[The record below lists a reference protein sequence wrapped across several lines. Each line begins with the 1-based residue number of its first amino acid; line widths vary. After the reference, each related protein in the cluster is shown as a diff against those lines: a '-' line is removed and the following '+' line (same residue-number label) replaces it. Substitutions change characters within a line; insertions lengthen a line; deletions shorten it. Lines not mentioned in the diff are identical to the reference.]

1 MRGILL
7 ECNGDVTP
15 NIILPDILEPSER
28 GAMLTIVGRP
38 FRLCS
43 FRFIAFMVVL
53 SSSNLVWA
61 GEIHDAVKNDDLAKV
76 RSLIKENPDLVFSK
90 DEDGFTPL
98 HLAAANGYKNVAE
111 FLLANKSDV
120 NAKDNSKS
128 TPLHQAVAAGGE
140 HVDLLELLISNK
152 ADVNA
157 ADTNGL
163 TPLHYAALADS
174 GKAVKLL
181 LAHGAH
187 PDVREKVDANTPLI
201 IATGKGY
208 KDVAEVLLAN
218 GADANAADKK
228 GTPLAWAIHTGHP
241 DIAKL
246 LRQHGGH
253 E

>member
-1 MRGILL
+1 M
-7 ECNGDVTP
+7 V
-15 NIILPDILEPSER
+15 
-28 GAMLTIVGRP
+28 TIVGRP
-38 FRLCS
+38 FRLRNV
-43 FRFIAFMVVL
+43 RFIAFLLLL
-53 SSSNLVWA
+53 SSSDLVLA
-61 GEIHDAVKNDDLAKV
+61 GEIHEAVKNDDLAKV
-76 RSLIKENPDLVFSK
+76 RSLINNNPDLVFSK

-98 HLAAANGYKNVAE
+98 HLAAANGYKDMAE
-111 FLLANKSDV
+111 FLLANKADA
-120 NAKDNSKS
+120 NATDNSQS
-128 TPLHQAVAAGGE
+128 TPLHQAIAAVGE
-140 HVDLLELLISNK
+140 HVELLELLITHK

-163 TPLHYAALADS
+163 TPLHYAALADN

-181 LAHGAH
+181 LARGAH
-187 PDVREKVDANTPLI
+187 PDVRDKVDGNTPLI

-218 GADANAADKK
+218 GADVNAADKK

>member
-1 MRGILL
+1 MVKIF
-7 ECNGDVTP
+7 
-15 NIILPDILEPSER
+15 
-28 GAMLTIVGRP
+28 GRP
-38 FRLCS
+38 FSLRA
-43 FRFIAFMVVL
+43 FRFAALLLLL
-53 SSSNLVWA
+53 SSSNLALA
-61 GEIHDAVKNDDLAKV
+61 GEIHDAVKNNDLAKV
-76 RSLIKENPDLVFSK
+76 RGLIKDSPDLVFSK

-98 HLAAANGYKNVAE
+98 HLADANGYKEMAE
-111 FLLANKSDV
+111 LLLANKADV
-120 NAKDNSKS
+120 NARDNSQS

-140 HVDLLELLISNK
+140 HTDLLGLLITYK

-163 TPLHYAALADS
+163 TPLHYATLADN

-181 LAHGAH
+181 LIHGAH
-187 PDVREKVDANTPLI
+187 PDVKEKVDGNTPLI

-218 GADANAADKK
+218 GANVNTADKK

-241 DIAKL
+241 DIANL

>member
-1 MRGILL
+1 MVKIF
-7 ECNGDVTP
+7 
-15 NIILPDILEPSER
+15 
-28 GAMLTIVGRP
+28 GRP
-38 FRLCS
+38 FSLRA
-43 FRFIAFMVVL
+43 FRFAALLLLL
-53 SSSNLVWA
+53 SSSNLALA
-61 GEIHDAVKNDDLAKV
+61 GEIHDAVKNNDLAKV
-76 RSLIKENPDLVFSK
+76 RSLIKDSPDLVFSK

-98 HLAAANGYKNVAE
+98 HLAAANGYKEMAE
-111 FLLANKSDV
+111 LLLANKADV
-120 NAKDNSKS
+120 NARDNSQS

-140 HVDLLELLISNK
+140 HTDLLGLLITYK

-163 TPLHYAALADS
+163 TPLHYATLADN

-181 LAHGAH
+181 LIHGAH
-187 PDVREKVDANTPLI
+187 PDVKEKVDGNTPLI

-218 GADANAADKK
+218 GANVNTADKK

-241 DIAKL
+241 DIANL